1 MTLDHVTRVSN
12 NLLMRVT
19 DTVTTSVRR
28 TQIIIAAIDT
38 IAELGYGNAS
48 FARIAKRAGISSTRL
63 ISYHFDDK
71 AELVRAVV
79 GAVLAEAGEYMR
91 KRLHAAST
99 CTCTEQLAAYIE
111 SNLEFIAEHPTA
123 IRAVIAIEAN
133 ARADDGTPLIRTEGA
148 EDPLA
153 LLAAMFRGGQDA
165 GEFRAFDPV
174 VMAVTLRAAIDAA
187 ASTPHLDPHA
197 YAAELVTLFTLAT
210 RKVLS

>member
-1 MTLDHVTRVSN
+1 
-12 NLLMRVT
+12 MRVT
-19 DTVTTSVRR
+19 ETVTASARR
-28 TQIIIAAIDT
+28 AQIVIAAIDT

-79 GAVLAEAGEYMR
+79 GAVLAEAGEHIR
-91 KRLHAAST
+91 KRLDAAGT
-99 CTCTEQLAAYIE
+99 RTEQLAAYIE

-123 IRAVIAIEAN
+123 IRAIIEIAAN
-133 ARADDGTPLIRTEGA
+133 ARADDGTPLIHTEGA
-148 EDPLA
+148 EDPVA

-187 ASTPHLDPHA
+187 ASTPDLDPRA

-210 RKVLS
+210 RKDPS

>member
-1 MTLDHVTRVSN
+1 
-12 NLLMRVT
+12 MRVNE
-19 DTVTTSVRR
+19 TVTAAARR
-28 TQIIIAAIDT
+28 AQIITAAIDT

-48 FARIAKRAGISSTRL
+48 FARISRRAGITSTRL

-91 KRLHAAST
+91 KRLHAVGT
-99 CTCTEQLAAYIE
+99 RTGQLAAYIE

-123 IRAVIAIEAN
+123 IRAVIEIEAN
-133 ARADDGTPLIRTEGA
+133 ARADDGTPLIRTESA
-148 EDPLA
+148 EDPLE
-153 LLAAMFRGGQDA
+153 LLAAMFRDGQDA

-187 ASTPHLDPHA
+187 ASRPDLDPHA

-210 RKVLS
+210 RKDLS

>member
-1 MTLDHVTRVSN
+1 
-12 NLLMRVT
+12 MRVN
-19 DTVTTSVRR
+19 DTVTANARR
-28 TQIIIAAIDT
+28 AQIVTAAIDT

-79 GAVLAEAGEYMR
+79 GAVLGEAADYMG
-91 KRLHAAST
+91 KRMRVAGGTLT
-99 CTCTEQLAAYIE
+99 DMMAAYIE

-123 IRAVIAIEAN
+123 IRAVIEIASN
-133 ARADDGTPLIRTEGA
+133 ARGEDGTPLVQSTD
-148 EDPLA
+148 DPVDR
-153 LLAAMFRGGQDA
+153 LAAMFRQGQEA

-187 ASTPHLDPHA
+187 ASRPGLDPRA
-197 YAAELVTLFTLAT
+197 YAAELVALFTHAVKPLP
-210 RKVLS
+210 LH

>member
-1 MTLDHVTRVSN
+1 
-12 NLLMRVT
+12 MRVT
-19 DTVTTSVRR
+19 PTVTTEARR
-28 TQIIIAAIDT
+28 AQIVAAAIDT

-79 GAVLAEAGEYMR
+79 GAVLTQAADHMGRRMSAAAGR
-91 KRLHAAST
+91 QALLS
-99 CTCTEQLAAYIE
+99 AYIE

-123 IRAVIAIEAN
+123 IRAVIEIAAN
-133 ARADDGTPLIRTEGA
+133 ARADDGTALVRPA
-148 EDPLA
+148 DVDDPTGRLT
-153 LLAAMFRGGQDA
+153 AMFREGQAA
-165 GEFRAFDPV
+165 GDFRVFDPT

-187 ASTPHLDPHA
+187 ASIPGLDPHA

-210 RKVLS
+210 RKDQP